1 RAGDRVHRRTRAPL
15 HPACDQVTR
24 RQQGARGAA
33 ARPRSPHAVSQA
45 RTLPGSRPRLR
56 QPDQRPSDTCDR
68 WRETFVKPLEP
79 DEDTYLRTSFL
90 DRVAHELRGPAGV
103 IDGAVQEL
111 EAALGPKA
119 EEHRVLL
126 DMMRRGVRRIVRTAD
141 RLQQTGQC
149 ERDALELSKQR
160 CDLTE
165 LVRRAVA
172 EAAATEGRKKIHVDV
187 EAAPVHTYIDADER
201 WMGVVVYELA
211 SNSIRH
217 AREAV
222 RVSIEQ
228 STDNVSITFIDDN
241 RNTNAFEP
249 IRFKQPREARGL
261 GLALA
266 IVRDV
271 V

>member
-1 RAGDRVHRRTRAPL
+1 M
-15 HPACDQVTR
+15 
-24 RQQGARGAA
+24 
-33 ARPRSPHAVSQA
+33 
-45 RTLPGSRPRLR
+45 
-56 QPDQRPSDTCDR
+56 
-68 WRETFVKPLEP
+68 KPLEP
-79 DEDTYLRTSFL
+79 EEHDYLRTSFL

-111 EAALGPKA
+111 EAALGPSA
-119 EEHRVLL
+119 QEHRVLL

-165 LVRRAVA
+165 LVRRAVT
-172 EAAATEGRKKIHVDV
+172 EATATEGRKKIHVEI
-187 EAAPVHTYIDADER
+187 EAPPVHSYGEVDER
-201 WMGVVVYELA
+201 WMGVAVYEIA

-222 RVSIEQ
+222 RVTIEQ
-228 STDNVSITFIDDN
+228 LADLITISFVDDN
-241 RNTNAFEP
+241 RNTGEFAP
-249 IRFKQPREARGL
+249 MRFKQPREARGL

-271 V
+271 VEAHGGRLVIERYAGPSEDAQRTRVRIELPQRVQSSVAPAEAAAPARQ

>member
-1 RAGDRVHRRTRAPL
+1 M
-15 HPACDQVTR
+15 
-24 RQQGARGAA
+24 
-33 ARPRSPHAVSQA
+33 
-45 RTLPGSRPRLR
+45 
-56 QPDQRPSDTCDR
+56 
-68 WRETFVKPLEP
+68 KPLDPE
-79 DEDTYLRTSFL
+79 ENAYLRTSFL

-119 EEHRVLL
+119 QEHRVLL

-149 ERDALELSKQR
+149 ERDVLELSKQR
-160 CDLTE
+160 CNLTE

-187 EAAPVHTYIDADER
+187 EAAPVHTYIDVDER
-201 WMGVVVYELA
+201 WMGVVVYEIA

-228 STDNVSITFIDDN
+228 SSDKVSITFTDDN
-241 RNTNAFEP
+241 RNTDGFEP

-271 V
+271 VQAHDGQLTIERAAGPGDDAPRTRVRVDLPHRAQASASVPAGEPASAPAAR

>member
-1 RAGDRVHRRTRAPL
+1 MKALDPEEH
-15 HPACDQVTR
+15 
-24 RQQGARGAA
+24 
-33 ARPRSPHAVSQA
+33 
-45 RTLPGSRPRLR
+45 
-56 QPDQRPSDTCDR
+56 
-68 WRETFVKPLEP
+68 
-79 DEDTYLRTSFL
+79 TYLRTSFL

-111 EAALGPKA
+111 EAALGPGA
-119 EEHRVLL
+119 QEHRVLL

-149 ERDALELSKQR
+149 ERDSLDLTKAR

-165 LVRRAVA
+165 LVKRAVA

-187 EAAPVHTYIDADER
+187 DAPQLHSYCDVDER
-201 WMGVVVYELA
+201 WMGVAIYEIA

-217 AREAV
+217 ARESV
-222 RVSIEQ
+222 RVTLEQ
-228 STDNVSITFIDDN
+228 EPDAVVVSFIDDN
-241 RNTNAFEP
+241 KTSHEFAP
-249 IRFKQPREARGL
+249 MRFKQPREARGL

-271 V
+271 LQAHGGSLMIDRGSNTSDDAPKTRVRIKIPQRVHASVSPAPPPSGG

>member
-1 RAGDRVHRRTRAPL
+1 M
-15 HPACDQVTR
+15 
-24 RQQGARGAA
+24 
-33 ARPRSPHAVSQA
+33 
-45 RTLPGSRPRLR
+45 
-56 QPDQRPSDTCDR
+56 
-68 WRETFVKPLEP
+68 KPLDPE
-79 DEDTYLRTSFL
+79 EHTYLRTSFL

-111 EAALGPKA
+111 EAALGPSA
-119 EEHRVLL
+119 QEHRVLL

-149 ERDALELSKQR
+149 ERDSLELTRQR
-160 CDLTE
+160 SDLPE

-172 EAAATEGRKKIHVDV
+172 EAVATEGRKKIRVEVDV
-187 EAAPVHTYIDADER
+187 APIHGGVEVDER
-201 WMGVVVYELA
+201 WMGVAVYEIA

-222 RVSIEQ
+222 RVSLEQ
-228 STDNVSITFIDDN
+228 EADGVAINFIDDN
-241 RNTNAFEP
+241 RNNHEFAP
-249 IRFKQPREARGL
+249 MRFKQPREARGL

-271 V
+271 VQAHGGSLTIDRGASPNDDTPRTRVRINLPQRGQQHAAPVALGEAPRS

>member
-1 RAGDRVHRRTRAPL
+1 MKDVDPEEH
-15 HPACDQVTR
+15 D
-24 RQQGARGAA
+24 
-33 ARPRSPHAVSQA
+33 
-45 RTLPGSRPRLR
+45 
-56 QPDQRPSDTCDR
+56 
-68 WRETFVKPLEP
+68 
-79 DEDTYLRTSFL
+79 YLRTSFL

-111 EAALGPKA
+111 EAALGPGA
-119 EEHRVLL
+119 QEHRVLL

-149 ERDALELSKQR
+149 ERDSLELTKAR

-165 LVRRAVA
+165 LVKRAVA
-172 EAAATEGRKKIHVDV
+172 EAAATEGRKKIRVDV
-187 EAAPVHTYIDADER
+187 EAPQLHSYVDIDER
-201 WMGVVVYELA
+201 WMGVAVYEIA

-222 RVSIEQ
+222 RVTLEQ
-228 STDNVSITFIDDN
+228 EPEAVIVSFIDDN
-241 RNTNAFEP
+241 KNGNEFAPMRWKP
-249 IRFKQPREARGL
+249 PREARGL

-271 V
+271 LQAHGGSLTIDRGSNGSDDIQKTRVRIRIPHRPQPSVSPAAPLSG

>member
-1 RAGDRVHRRTRAPL
+1 M
-15 HPACDQVTR
+15 
-24 RQQGARGAA
+24 
-33 ARPRSPHAVSQA
+33 
-45 RTLPGSRPRLR
+45 
-56 QPDQRPSDTCDR
+56 
-68 WRETFVKPLEP
+68 KPLDPE
-79 DEDTYLRTSFL
+79 EHAYLRTSFL

-111 EAALGPKA
+111 EAALGPGA
-119 EEHRVLL
+119 QEHRVLL

-149 ERDALELSKQR
+149 ERDVLELSKQR

-165 LVRRAVA
+165 LVRRSVA
-172 EAAATEGRKKIHVDV
+172 EAAATEGRKKIHV
-187 EAAPVHTYIDADER
+187 EIETPPVHTYCDVDER
-201 WMGVVVYELA
+201 WLGVAVYEIA

-222 RVSIEQ
+222 RVTIEQ
-228 STDNVSITFIDDN
+228 LSDGVHITFVDDN
-241 RNTNAFEP
+241 RNTGEFAP
-249 IRFKQPREARGL
+249 MRFKQPREARGL

-271 V
+271 VEAHGGRLLIERSVGPNDDAPRTRVKVELPQRLQSNVASSAAAPSHQ

>member
-1 RAGDRVHRRTRAPL
+1 M
-15 HPACDQVTR
+15 
-24 RQQGARGAA
+24 
-33 ARPRSPHAVSQA
+33 
-45 RTLPGSRPRLR
+45 
-56 QPDQRPSDTCDR
+56 
-68 WRETFVKPLEP
+68 KPLDPE
-79 DEDTYLRTSFL
+79 EHTYLRTSFL

-111 EAALGPKA
+111 EAALGPGA
-119 EEHRVLL
+119 QEHRVLL
-126 DMMRRGVRRIVRTAD
+126 DMMRRGVRRVVRTAD

-165 LVRRAVA
+165 LVRRSVA
-172 EAAATEGRKKIHVDV
+172 EAAATEGRKKIHV
-187 EAAPVHTYIDADER
+187 EIETPPVHTYCDVDER
-201 WMGVVVYELA
+201 WLAVAVYEIA

-222 RVSIEQ
+222 RVTIEQ
-228 STDNVSITFIDDN
+228 LSDGVNISFIDDN
-241 RNTNAFEP
+241 RNTGEFAP
-249 IRFKQPREARGL
+249 MRFKQPREARGL

-271 V
+271 VEAHGGRLLIERSVGPNDDAPRTRVKVELPQRVQASVASTAAAPSH